1 MTDTLHVAT
10 YNIHKGFSHFNRRVV
25 VHELR
30 ERLHALGADVIFLQE
45 VVGAHDRHAERF
57 DDWPVKPQYEF
68 LADAVWI
75 DFAYGKNAVYDGGH
89 HGNAILSRFPIV
101 SWENEDVSTH
111 RFERRGLLHCEIRVP
126 GWART
131 LHCVCVHLGLFARGR
146 TRQLRALERRIREMV
161 PQDAPLVIAGDF
173 NDWQG
178 RASRI
183 LVDSLELRE
192 VFELTR
198 GRAARSFPSA
208 LPLFRLD
215 RIYVRG
221 FHVKH
226 AHVHHG
232 PPWSRISDH
241 AALSATMIRL

>member
-126 GWART
+126 GWARP

-161 PQDAPLVIAGDF
+161 PEDAPLVIAGDF